1 MSKWTHAGRH
11 RKVRELLRKDDRL
24 KKPGQTRSNLP
35 KIVKRFSTL
44 SRDLLC
50 YNCVSHT
57 KWIQGK
63 VSYFLRLLVDK
74 IKSINPWHFLWIGV
88 IVSEVLTLAASTI
101 QSYLWWGYVP
111 SEVLI
116 IGAGDAL
123 LVPLVVVAITII
135 FVSRISKLEQELESR
150 REAEEKIRVLAYYDS
165 LTDLPNRTFFTE
177 LLRLAIAY
185 ARRHKLT
192 MALLFID
199 LDNFK
204 RVNDTLGHDMGDKLL
219 LAVKDRLLASIRDS
233 DYIARL
239 DEDEMTDVVSRM
251 GGDEFILLLHNIAH
265 VQDSGKVAIRIL
277 EDLSEPFHLNG
288 REVFIT
294 ASIGIS
300 LYPTD
305 AEDGNDMLK
314 NADVAMYHAKS
325 AGKNAYQFYSKSMT
339 DAALEHM
346 ILENKLRKA
355 LESKEF
361 LLYYQPKQS
370 LSGGKIVGLEAL
382 LRWRQADGD
391 MLLPTKFISLAEE
404 AGLIIPIG
412 EWVLSAA
419 CLQNKAWHEAGYGSI
434 VVSVNLSNRQF
445 DQKDLIEVVT
455 RALRNVDLHP
465 RYLELE
471 ITESAVMQNP
481 EEAIATL
488 HKLRDLGVQISIDDF
503 GTGYSSL
510 NYLRRL
516 PLDSLKIDRSFVMN
530 LSTNSSDAAIVKAI
544 IVLAH
549 SLNLKVVAEGVETE
563 QQLAFLRES
572 GCDEIQGYLLSRPL
586 PVGEISKVLAGKLG
600 GTEKNTAV
608 PQGRA

>member
-1 MSKWTHAGRH
+1 M
-11 RKVRELLRKDDRL
+11 
-24 KKPGQTRSNLP
+24 
-35 KIVKRFSTL
+35 
-44 SRDLLC
+44 
-50 YNCVSHT
+50 
-57 KWIQGK
+57 
-63 VSYFLRLLVDK
+63 RLLVDK

-277 EDLSEPFHLNG
+277 KDLSEPFHLNG

-370 LSGGKIVGLEAL
+370 LLGGKIVGLEAL

-412 EWVLSAA
+412 EWVLSTA
-419 CLQNKAWHEAGYGSI
+419 CLQNKVWHEAGYGSI

-481 EEAIATL
+481 EEAIAIL

-586 PVGEISKVLAGKLG
+586 PVGEISKVLVGKPG
-600 GTEKNTAV
+600 GAEKNAAI

>member
-1 MSKWTHAGRH
+1 VPVIQNG
-11 RKVRELLRKDDRL
+11 
-24 KKPGQTRSNLP
+24 
-35 KIVKRFSTL
+35 
-44 SRDLLC
+44 
-50 YNCVSHT
+50 
-57 KWIQGK
+57 IQGK
-63 VSYFLRLLVDK
+63 VIYFLRLIVDK

-88 IVSEVLTLAASTI
+88 IVSEILTLAASVI

-111 SEVLI
+111 SEVLR

-150 REAEEKIRVLAYYDS
+150 KEAEEKIRVLAYYDS

-219 LAVKDRLLASIRDS
+219 LAAKDRLLASIRDS

-265 VQDSGKVAIRIL
+265 VQDAGKVALRIL
-277 EDLSEPFHLNG
+277 QDLSGPFHLNG

-305 AEDGNDMLK
+305 AENGNDMLK

-325 AGKNAYQFYSKSMT
+325 AGRNAYQFYSKSMT

-346 ILENKLRKA
+346 TLENKLRKA

-370 LSGGKIVGLEAL
+370 LSGGKIIGLEAL
-382 LRWRQADGD
+382 LRWRPDDGD
-391 MLLPTKFISLAEE
+391 ILLPTKFIPLAEE
-404 AGLIIPIG
+404 TGLIIPIG
-412 EWVLSAA
+412 EWVLSTA
-419 CLQNKAWHEAGYGSI
+419 CLQNKAWHEAGYGPI

-455 RALRNVDLHP
+455 RALRNADLNP

-471 ITESAVMQNP
+471 ITESAVMQDP

-488 HKLRDLGVQISIDDF
+488 HKLRDLGIQISIDDF

-516 PLDSLKIDRSFVMN
+516 PLDSLKIDRSFVTN
-530 LSTNSSDAAIVKAI
+530 LSTNPSDAAVVKAI

-549 SLNLKVVAEGVETE
+549 SLDLKVVAEGVETE
-563 QQLAFLRES
+563 QQLAFLREL

-586 PVGEISKVLAGKLG
+586 PVVEISKVLAGKPG
-600 GTEKNTAV
+600 ETEKNAAV
-608 PQGRA
+608 PQVRA

>member
-1 MSKWTHAGRH
+1 
-11 RKVRELLRKDDRL
+11 LRPIVDR
-24 KKPGQTRSNLP
+24 
-35 KIVKRFSTL
+35 
-44 SRDLLC
+44 
-50 YNCVSHT
+50 
-57 KWIQGK
+57 
-63 VSYFLRLLVDK
+63 

-88 IVSEVLTLAASTI
+88 IFSEVLTLAASVI

-111 SEVLI
+111 SEVLT

-239 DEDEMTDVVSRM
+239 DEDEITDVVSRM
-251 GGDEFILLLHNIAH
+251 GGDEFILLLHNLAH
-265 VQDSGKVAIRIL
+265 VQDAGKVALRIL
-277 EDLSEPFHLNG
+277 EDLSETFHLNG

-305 AEDGNDMLK
+305 AEDGKDMLK

-325 AGKNAYQFYSKSMT
+325 AGRNAYRFYSKSMT
-339 DAALEHM
+339 DAALEYM
-346 ILENKLRKA
+346 TLENKLRKA

-370 LSGGKIVGLEAL
+370 LSGGKIIGLEAL
-382 LRWRQADGD
+382 LRWRPADGD
-391 MLLPTKFISLAEE
+391 MLMPTKFISLAEE
-404 AGLIIPIG
+404 TGLIIPIG
-412 EWVLSAA
+412 EWVLSTA
-419 CLQNKAWHEAGYGSI
+419 CLQNKAWHEAGYGPI

-455 RALRNVDLHP
+455 RALRNADLHP

-481 EEAIATL
+481 EETIATL
-488 HKLRDLGVQISIDDF
+488 HKLRDLGIQISIDDF

-530 LSTNSSDAAIVKAI
+530 LSTNPSDAAIVKAI

-572 GCDEIQGYLLSRPL
+572 ECDEIQGYLLSRPL
-586 PVGEISKVLAGKLG
+586 PVGEISKVLAGKPG
-600 GTEKNTAV
+600 ETEKNASV
-608 PQGRA
+608 PQVRA